1 MKNFL
6 RFTLIFVFFFLF
18 QANAIGADPIKIGV
32 LDLQKFQ
39 ANSKAMQIETQK
51 LQNKYDDMKKR
62 LEDEV
67 KDLQKLEDEL
77 KKQSLMLSLD
87 AQSSKKREVERKQRY
102 IQFLRNDFSQE
113 MKDTDQ
119 ENTQRVLKELEKIV
133 AKIAKDG
140 GYSLILE
147 RKSMGLI
154 YADDSVDITD
164 QVVKAYDSSKK

>member
-6 RFTLIFVFFFLF
+6 RFIAILVFLFFF
-18 QANAIGADPIKIGV
+18 QANAIGADPVKIGV
-32 LDLQKFQ
+32 LDMQKFQ
-39 ANSKAMQIETQK
+39 TNSKAMQIETQK
-51 LQNKYDDMKKR
+51 LQKKYDDMKKR
-62 LEDEV
+62 LEDEM

-87 AQSSKKREVERKQRY
+87 AQSNKKREVESKQRY

-113 MKDTDQ
+113 MKDADQ
-119 ENTQRVLKELEKIV
+119 ENSQRILKEVEKIV

-140 GYSLILE
+140 GYTLILE
-147 RKSMGLI
+147 RKALGLI

-164 QVVKAYDSSKK
+164 QVVKDYDNLKK

>member
-6 RFTLIFVFFFLF
+6 RFTLIFVFFLF

>member
-6 RFTLIFVFFFLF
+6 RITPILFFLFFF
-18 QANAIGADPIKIGV
+18 QANAVGAAPIKIGV

-51 LQNKYDDMKKR
+51 LQKKYDDMKKK

-102 IQFLRNDFSQE
+102 IQFLRNDFTQE

-133 AKIAKDG
+133 GKIAKDG
-140 GYSLILE
+140 GYTIILE
-147 RKSMGLI
+147 RKSLGLI
-154 YADDSVDITD
+154 YADESTDITD
-164 QVVKAYDSSKK
+164 LVVKAYDSMKK

>member
-6 RFTLIFVFFFLF
+6 RITPFLVFLFFF
-18 QANAIGADPIKIGV
+18 QANAIGAAPIKIGV

-51 LQNKYDDMKKR
+51 LQKKYDDMKKK

-67 KDLQKLEDEL
+67 KALQKLEDEL

-133 AKIAKDG
+133 GKIAKDG
-140 GYSLILE
+140 DYTIILE
-147 RKSMGLI
+147 RKSLGLI
-154 YADDSVDITD
+154 YADESTDITD
-164 QVVKAYDSSKK
+164 LVVKAYDSMKK